1 MTFRTSP
8 DRFAK
13 EFNEVVPG
21 AYRRITSDDVR
32 DMYDCGLIGKYYSFG
47 HKDIET
53 VRAILR
59 YEELRQ
65 KRIEKPPPNSISD
78 IRTCRLCG
86 IILPADPIGKY
97 GRPKEYC
104 SSCEPV
110 RAKKRYQK
118 WRRRRQARNTS
129 SKYQLASGDKLFE
142 SLIKKKGERN
152 ITIGTG
158 APEINKKEF
167 VI

>member
-8 DRFAK
+8 NKFAK

-21 AYRRITSDDVR
+21 AYRRITTQDVR
-32 DMYDCGLIGKYYSFG
+32 DMTDCGLIGRYYFYG
-47 HKDIET
+47 HDAIET
-53 VRAILR
+53 VRAIIR

-65 KRIEKPPPNSISD
+65 NRIEKQPLNSISD

-86 IILPADPIGKY
+86 MILPTEPIGKY

-104 SSCEPV
+104 ASCEPA

-118 WRRRRQARNTS
+118 WRGRRQS
-129 SKYQLASGDKLFE
+129 MSC
-142 SLIKKKGERN
+142 
-152 ITIGTG
+152 
-158 APEINKKEF
+158 
-167 VI
+167 

>member
-13 EFNEVVPG
+13 DFNELVPG

-32 DMYDCGLIGKYYSFG
+32 DMTDCGLIGKYYFYG
-47 HKDIET
+47 HDAIET

-65 KRIEKPPPNSISD
+65 KRIEKQPSDSISD

-86 IILPADPIGKY
+86 TILPIEPKGKY

-104 SSCEPV
+104 ASCEPV
-110 RAKKRYQK
+110 RTKKRYQK
-118 WRRRRQARNTS
+118 WRDRKRIMMN
-129 SKYQLASGDKLFE
+129 
-142 SLIKKKGERN
+142 
-152 ITIGTG
+152 
-158 APEINKKEF
+158 
-167 VI
+167 

>member
-8 DRFAK
+8 DRFAR

-21 AYRRITSDDVR
+21 VYRRITTQDIL
-32 DMYDCGLIGKYYSFG
+32 DMTACGLIGKYDCYP
-47 HKDIET
+47 HNDIET

-65 KRIEKPPPNSISD
+65 KRIEKQPPNSMSD

-86 IILPADPIGKY
+86 TILPANPIGKY

-104 SSCEPV
+104 ASCEPA
-110 RAKKRYQK
+110 RSKTRYQK
-118 WRRRRQARNTS
+118 WRARRQVGNNFKTISNRGLD
-129 SKYQLASGDKLFE
+129 YQ
-142 SLIKKKGERN
+142 
-152 ITIGTG
+152 
-158 APEINKKEF
+158 
-167 VI
+167 

>member
-21 AYRRITSDDVR
+21 AYRRITTQDVR
-32 DMYDCGLIGKYYSFG
+32 DMTDCGLIGRYSYYG
-47 HKDIET
+47 HVDLEN

-65 KRIEKPPPNSISD
+65 KRIEKPSPNSESD

-86 IILPADPIGKY
+86 IILPVQPIGKY

-104 SSCEPV
+104 ASCEPV
-110 RAKKRYQK
+110 RSNTRYRK
-118 WRRRRQARNTS
+118 WRARRQAGNTR
-129 SKYQLASGDKLFE
+129 SKYQLASGDKY
-142 SLIKKKGERN
+142 SSSPR
-152 ITIGTG
+152 
-158 APEINKKEF
+158 
-167 VI
+167 V

>member
-13 EFNEVVPG
+13 DFNQMMPG
-21 AYRRITSDDVR
+21 AYRKITTQDIL
-32 DMYDCGLIGKYYSFG
+32 DMTACGLIGKYDCYP
-47 HKDIET
+47 HNDIET

-65 KRIEKPPPNSISD
+65 KRIEKQPLDSISD

-86 IILPADPIGKY
+86 IILPAEPIGKY

-104 SSCEPV
+104 PSCEPV
-110 RAKKRYQK
+110 RAKKRYRK
-118 WRRRRQARNTS
+118 WRARRQS
-129 SKYQLASGDKLFE
+129 MSC
-142 SLIKKKGERN
+142 
-152 ITIGTG
+152 
-158 APEINKKEF
+158 
-167 VI
+167 